1 MLKKQKSKSQ
11 TQITLDLD
19 MTSNI
24 SRQIPD
30 SMETDEALAYNQNN
44 LAVERTEFAKI
55 RTDLALTNSRL
66 AIDRTHLSYLRTI
79 VSLIG
84 SGATLYKA
92 LPLLGVSVTF
102 TTIISGFLL
111 LFSIYFI
118 YKDAT
123 TYPKMKRKLHDMEQ
137 QTNELAQKTESQI
150 FQFDDEM
157 E

>member
-24 SRQIPD
+24 SRKIPD
-30 SMETDEALAYNQNN
+30 SMETDEALAYNQNH

>member
-24 SRQIPD
+24 SRKIPD
-30 SMETDEALAYNQNN
+30 SMENDEALAYNQNN

-137 QTNELAQKTESQI
+137 QANELAQKTESQI